1 MTIKENYLTKRER
14 DCMVS
19 IREKGMEDFPLRL
32 NELAGILKISSPTA
46 LNILR
51 RLEVKGM
58 IASSRGMIKLTEK
71 GLKSVDMI
79 LKIHRVYE
87 SLFCQSGVSENTAC
101 NEASMVDYLTGEQT
115 AEMVLH
121 RIGDPKICPHGK
133 PIQDDN

>member
-32 NELAGILKISSPTA
+32 NELASILKISSPTA

>member
-51 RLEVKGM
+51 NSLSSY
-58 IASSRGMIKLTEK
+58 IAC
-71 GLKSVDMI
+71 
-79 LKIHRVYE
+79 RVLYDRD
-87 SLFCQSGVSENTAC
+87 LRHLQ
-101 NEASMVDYLTGEQT
+101 MPL
-115 AEMVLH
+115 
-121 RIGDPKICPHGK
+121 
-133 PIQDDN
+133 